1 MKVSDDRLVAKWNSL
16 KVSAAA
22 RGLDFKLTL
31 TGLRNVLGADKCRF
45 TKLRIDGNTSSIDR
59 IDSRKGYVTGNV
71 AACHRVFNSVKGVLE
86 NPNTALSV
94 DELLE
99 GFAEVKKLRDRVRKA
114 EGLLS
119 TGQGAPGQYREGDL
133 VSRVSAGGNLISLTK
148 YKVISMHGTKVTLG
162 GCSRAMKST
171 DYVKVTK

>member
-16 KVSAAA
+16 KTSAAA

-31 TGLRNVLGADKCRF
+31 RGLRNVLGADKCRF
-45 TKLRIDGNTSSIDR
+45 TKLRIDGSTSSIDR

-71 AACHRVFNSVKGVLE
+71 VACHKVFNSVKGVLE

-99 GFAEVKKLRDRVRKA
+99 GFAEVKKLRDRAKK
-114 EGLLS
+114 EGGL
-119 TGQGAPGQYREGDL
+119 TQGRPGCYKEGDL
-133 VSRVSAGGNLISLTK
+133 VSRVSAGGNIVSLTK
-148 YKVISMHGTKVTLG
+148 HKVISIYGTKVNLG
-162 GCSRAMKST
+162 GCSRAMIST
-171 DYVKVTK
+171 DYVKVAKK